1 MTLLLYASWWFL
13 KSISEDDWEIVTL
26 NAIIFVRMTLLPVC
40 CVLHWFLK
48 VTLNAVIFVRMTL
61 LPVCC
66 VLHWFLKRVTEALGG
81 TVRLIIIVFVC
92 MMLLFTPCKVFHQF
106 KGS

>member
-26 NAIIFVRMTLLPVC
+26 NAI
-40 CVLHWFLK
+40 
-48 VTLNAVIFVRMTL
+48 IFVRMTL